1 MRIVLY
7 DETAKDTALV
17 LSYSKSCYN
26 HAQKYMLNIF
36 YCNIKLKYH
45 F

>member
-1 MRIVLY
+1 MHENVLY

-26 HAQKYMLNIF
+26 HAQKYML
-36 YCNIKLKYH
+36 KYAKY
-45 F
+45 FIAILN